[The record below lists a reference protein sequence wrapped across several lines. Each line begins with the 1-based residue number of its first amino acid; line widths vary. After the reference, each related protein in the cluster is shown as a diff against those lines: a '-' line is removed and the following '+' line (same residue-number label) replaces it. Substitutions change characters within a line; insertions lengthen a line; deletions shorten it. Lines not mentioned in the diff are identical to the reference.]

1 MFNSE
6 NSNLDYANEASIN
19 SVEWIPEMRKEN
31 YFNGWVQSYIKLES
45 ILEPKHKRLKFV
57 FHKENRI

>member
-31 YFNGWVQSYIKLES
+31 YFNG
-45 ILEPKHKRLKFV
+45 
-57 FHKENRI
+57 